1 MVSVKNSLPDVKP
14 DYTSRMVGGARGVV
28 KSYPDTVFK
37 DDDEIEDIDIEDY
50 STGN

>member
-1 MVSVKNSLPDVKP
+1 MKNPLSDVKP
-14 DYTSRMVGGARGVV
+14 DYTSGLVGGARGVV
-28 KSYPDTVFK
+28 KLCPDTVFK